1 MEITAKRTAFF
12 PRERVQIEA
21 VGADPD
27 TVRWSVGGMPASG
40 SGPRFRARFTEGG
53 TYTVEARSNGEVA
66 RIEITVCPVDEWL
79 RRAADFFGPA
89 LDLDRVRIITS
100 PWVIGSPGTAWT
112 CNTVVRFKRPARAAD
127 LPSEATL
134 IHELAHVWEHR
145 AGQAQILAG
154 SVEQLRR
161 RFGHD
166 PYDFGGPEGVRDA
179 RTLARFSKE
188 GQAQI
193 LTELWRAEHGH
204 ATDRKH
210 VPFSTPGYLEDLRRL
225 ARGAGI
231 GTSDPVRRTVAGV
244 LDAGL
249 ARFVNVVLAMF
260 E

>member
-1 MEITAKRTAFF
+1 MEIRAKRTAFF
-12 PRERVQIEA
+12 PRERVQLEA
-21 VGADPD
+21 VTADPD
-27 TVRWSVGGMPASG
+27 AVRWSVDGMPVSG
-40 SGPRFRARFTEGG
+40 SGPRFRARSTEGG
-53 TYTVEARSNGEVA
+53 VYRIEARSNDDGA

-79 RRAADFFGPA
+79 RKAADFFGPA
-89 LDLDRVRIITS
+89 LDLGRVRITTS
-100 PWVIGSPGTAWT
+100 PWVIGPPGTAWT

-145 AGQAQILAG
+145 AGQAQILLG
-154 SVEQLRR
+154 SVEQVRR

-166 PYDFGGPEGVRDA
+166 PYDFGGPAGVRDA
-179 RTLARFSKE
+179 STLARFSKE

-210 VPFSTPGYLEDLRRL
+210 IPFSTPGYVEDLRRL

-231 GTSDPVRRTVAGV
+231 GTSDPARRTVAGV
-244 LDAGL
+244 LDAGVAKL
-249 ARFVNVVLAMF
+249 VNVVLAIF